1 MEFRC
6 PTCRAPWRQVSQCGR
21 CGTDLSMVM
30 QVAHTA
36 WEARE
41 AVRELLWVG
50 DRPAEAVSLARTACQ
65 LHATPQAQKLLALAL
80 LANQQIAEARAALAS
95 VISDREATQTD
106 SRPTSDEE

>member
-21 CGTDLSMVM
+21 CGTDLSTVM
-30 QVAHTA
+30 QVAREA

-41 AVRELLWVG
+41 AVRELLCAG
-50 DRPAEAVSLARTACQ
+50 DQPAEAVRLARTACQ

-80 LANQQIAEARAALAS
+80 LANQQTAEALATIDS
-95 VISDREATQTD
+95 VM
-106 SRPTSDEE
+106 DELESAGE